1 MPSKE
6 KMAAAEHYSPTKVS
20 RGGKSLQMQRI
31 IKAIP
36 SVKKKKRKFSNIR
49 ETICSTQKQ
58 GKPPHTL
65 RICGMQF
72 QNFDDDVI
80 VVIFHSP

>member
-1 MPSKE
+1 MTLREETDNAKAKSIPHVVCMPSKE

-49 ETICSTQKQ
+49 ETICSTQK
-58 GKPPHTL
+58 
-65 RICGMQF
+65 
-72 QNFDDDVI
+72 
-80 VVIFHSP
+80 